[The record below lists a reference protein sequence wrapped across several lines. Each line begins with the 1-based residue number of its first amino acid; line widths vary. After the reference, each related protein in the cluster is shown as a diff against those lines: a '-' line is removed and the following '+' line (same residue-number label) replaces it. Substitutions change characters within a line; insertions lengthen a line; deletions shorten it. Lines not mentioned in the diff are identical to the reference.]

1 MPLAKVEKNDFQIPK
16 GAPKQGGS
24 TLVTPVKPGPAKAPP
39 NAPKNP
45 KTPEDWFDAGKVQPM
60 ILHAINTLPGTAPAT
75 YPPTA
80 SISKTDPEDLFE
92 TIFGQDNE
100 ETELDEVPAAKKFQY
115 FQSDVNGLVQ
125 GGKNPKLPLDPY
137 LGAQNEDSEP
147 PINTEVD
154 DLTASFAKTGV
165 GSSSGG
171 PQTPGTPSPAGGNPT
186 DPQTP
191 TKKKP
196 GKTKQ
201 LINKIQNTLG
211 NKKKKPPPSGGG
223 AAGGGATVVLSS

>member
-1 MPLAKVEKNDFQIPK
+1 
-16 GAPKQGGS
+16 
-24 TLVTPVKPGPAKAPP
+24 VTPVKSGPAKAPP
-39 NAPKNP
+39 NAPKKP

-60 ILHAINTLPGTAPAT
+60 ILHAINTLPGTAT
-75 YPPTA
+75 YPSAA

-92 TIFGQDNE
+92 AIFGPDEE

-115 FQSDVNGLVQ
+115 FQSDVNGLVP
-125 GGKNPKLPLDPY
+125 GGKNPRLTLDDY
-137 LGAQNEDSEP
+137 LGTQNEDSEP
-147 PINTEVD
+147 AINTEVD
-154 DLTASFAKTGV
+154 DLTASFAQTGV

-171 PQTPGTPSPAGGNPT
+171 PQTPGTPSPAGGNPS

-201 LINKIQNTLG
+201 ILTKIQNTLG
-211 NKKKKPPPSGGG
+211 NKKKPPPSGGG